1 MTSPSDDDTQA
12 LPPAPPPAPAN
23 PAPESAS
30 GGPAAA
36 IHSPAPA
43 GPPPPYAYFQ
53 PVVRTP
59 WINPAKR
66 GAVALVAMAAAFVI
80 GGGGLITG
88 LAIGTHHARVTGVQL
103 RGGPFGPGMGPGQ
116 RGAFPQRRGYLP
128 RPTVTTT
135 VTATPSPT
143 KTS

>member
-12 LPPAPPPAPAN
+12 LPPAPPPAPLN
-23 PAPESAS
+23 PAPETQT

-36 IHSPAPA
+36 IQAPLPAA
-43 GPPPPYAYFQ
+43 APPQYAYFP

-66 GAVALVAMAAAFVI
+66 GAVAAVAVAAALVI
-80 GGGGLITG
+80 GGGGLVTG
-88 LAIGTHHARVTGVQL
+88 FALGNHHARVSSVQM
-103 RGGPFGPGMGPGQ
+103 RRTPFGPFGPGQ
-116 RGAFPQRRGYLP
+116 NGAMPQRRGFLP
-128 RPTVTTT
+128 RPTVTVT
-135 VTATPSPT
+135 VTPSPSPT

>member
-1 MTSPSDDDTQA
+1 MTSPFDDDTQA
-12 LPPAPPPAPAN
+12 LPPAPPPAPAS
-23 PAPESAS
+23 PAPEFTS

-36 IHSPAPA
+36 IHPPAPM
-43 GPPPPYAYFQ
+43 GPPTPYAYFQ

-66 GAVALVAMAAAFVI
+66 GAVALVAVAGAFVI
-80 GGGGLITG
+80 GGGALITG
-88 LAIGTHHARVTGVQL
+88 FAIGNHHARVTGVDL
-103 RGGPFGPGMGPGQ
+103 RRTPFGPGFGPGQ

-128 RPTVTTT
+128 RPSVTATVTT
-135 VTATPSPT
+135 TPSPT